1 MLLNQK
7 SPCVSGLSRPQLK
20 RIINSA
26 RRTLFEC
33 LKGRHF
39 EPTLEKAFT
48 PPPHTNDIYDF
59 RIELKAFKADPKTLT
74 QTSRNLPV
82 MDFDTVKLYLEE
94 LRARLGGHNYC
105 LQKKSYSLSS
115 FDKSNLISNE
125 GSVNLKKKPS
135 EKAPKQT
142 FIV

>member
-1 MLLNQK
+1 MGDEDFDRKLRFMLLNQK
-7 SPCVSGLSRPQLK
+7 SPCFSGLSRPQLK
-20 RIINSA
+20 RIVNSA

-94 LRARLGGHNYC
+94 LKAR
-105 LQKKSYSLSS
+105 
-115 FDKSNLISNE
+115 F
-125 GSVNLKKKPS
+125 VV
-135 EKAPKQT
+135 T
-142 FIV
+142 TTV